1 MNLSTTLNT
10 YRLPIFALIG
20 AVLFSAF
27 TIWAGIP
34 ERGLPAFLA
43 GLGVFLVLT
52 LFFAGLAWHL
62 LARPLPPGQKQL
74 RAEFLSPTLRRLF
87 AVFLLAAGIS
97 LVIGGFWDEVWH
109 RKYGLP
115 FGEDLLWRPHLLI
128 YFGLLTPPALAAFTL
143 LRMLREGAGSLQQRF
158 RADPPAGLLVLAGVF
173 LLYTVPADPI
183 WHTIYGEDIT
193 AWSLP
198 HLLLLVGVTLV
209 MLLAVVMQLS
219 TTPRRPWSSI
229 LRRSWDELLALLA
242 FTFAFQ
248 LQLQVMVTD
257 WENGNPALTGR
268 PEWLLPAMLIGLG
281 IFMGVAANRSLRV
294 YGAASLLGTLTL
306 LLRWGLIQIF
316 DFPAIQAES
325 WLGILPP
332 LLALDLLYA
341 LRVSRGQGPPP
352 ALSGWAGGR
361 AGAGDWIAAADGAG
375 LRLPAYYAGICTG
388 HGTDRLPGGPP
399 GCLDRWGVRRRPG
412 VAKHRSKP
420 ARPAGCE
427 SAGCPG
433 AGVLVHGAVHHLL
446 HRHCRA
452 AGERLLRDLPQ

>member
-1 MNLSTTLNT
+1 MNLSTILHT

-43 GLGVFLVLT
+43 GLGVFLALT
-52 LFFAGLAWHL
+52 LFFGGLAWHL
-62 LARPLPPGQKQL
+62 LARPLPAGQKQQRL
-74 RAEFLSPTLRRLF
+74 ELLSPTLRRLF

-128 YFGLLTPPALAAFTL
+128 YFGLLTPPALAVFALF
-143 LRMLREGAGSLQQRF
+143 RMLRHGVGSLQQRF
-158 RADPPAGLLVLAGVF
+158 RADLPAGLLVLGGAF
-173 LLYTVPADPI
+173 LLYTVPADPL

-219 TTPRRPWSSI
+219 TTPRRPWGSI

-257 WENGNPALTGR
+257 WENGNPALTAR
-268 PEWLLPAMLIGLG
+268 PEWLLPAMFIGLG
-281 IFMGVAANRSLRV
+281 IFMGAAANRALRA

-306 LLRWGLIQIF
+306 LVRWGMIQVF
-316 DFPAIQAES
+316 DFPAIRVES

-341 LRVSRGQGPPP
+341 FRAARGQGAPP
-352 ALSGWAGGR
+352 ALASGL
-361 AGAGDWIAAADGAG
+361 AAAVGLLIGSLPLMAPVFDYPSITLASVPVIGLTGFLAAVLAAWTGGALG
-375 LRLPAYYAGICTG
+375 DSLSE
-388 HGTDRLPGGPP
+388 
-399 GCLDRWGVRRRPG
+399 RRP
-412 VAKHRSKP
+412 A
-420 ARPAGCE
+420 E
-427 SAGCPG
+427 SLP
-433 AGVLVHGAVHHLL
+433 VRGAVNL
-446 HRHCRA
+446 RA
-452 AGERLLRDLPQ
+452 VPALVFSFTILFIIFFIVTAAPPVNVF

>member
-1 MNLSTTLNT
+1 MNVPGFLNT
-10 YRLPIFALIG
+10 YRLTIFALIG

-43 GLGVFLVLT
+43 GLGVFLGLT

-62 LARPLPPGQKQL
+62 LARPLPHGQKQL
-74 RAEFLSPTLRRLF
+74 RAEFLSPALRRMF

-97 LVIGGFWDEVWH
+97 LVVGGFWDEVWH

-128 YFGLLTPPALAAFTL
+128 YFGLFTPPALAAYTL
-143 LRMLREGAGSLQQRF
+143 IRMLRDGVGSLQQRF
-158 RADPPAGLLVLAGVF
+158 RADPRAGLLVLAGAF
-173 LLYTVPADPI
+173 LLYTVPADPL

-219 TTPRRPWSSI
+219 TTPLRPWGPV
-229 LRRSWDELLALLA
+229 LRRSWNELLALLA

-257 WENGNPALTGR
+257 WENGNPALIGR
-268 PEWLLPAMLIGLG
+268 PGWLLPAMFIGLG
-281 IFMGVAANRSLRV
+281 IFMGVASNRALRV
-294 YGAASLLGTLTL
+294 YGAASLMGALTL
-306 LLRWGLIQIF
+306 LLRWGMIQIF
-316 DFPAIQAES
+316 DFPAIQVES

-332 LLALDLLYA
+332 LLALDVLYA
-341 LRVSRGQGPPP
+341 LRVSRGQGPPSALLAGLAATAGLLLGSLPLMAPVFDHPSITLASVPGFGITGFLAALLAAWTGAALGDSLSAQGPAESAATRQAVGLRVVP
-352 ALSGWAGGR
+352 ALVFSFTLLFIVFFIVTA
-361 AGAGDWIAAADGAG
+361 
-375 LRLPAYYAGICTG
+375 T
-388 HGTDRLPGGPP
+388 PP
-399 GCLDRWGVRRRPG
+399 VNFF
-412 VAKHRSKP
+412 
-420 ARPAGCE
+420 
-427 SAGCPG
+427 
-433 AGVLVHGAVHHLL
+433 
-446 HRHCRA
+446 
-452 AGERLLRDLPQ
+452 

>member
-1 MNLSTTLNT
+1 MNLFTTLNT

-34 ERGLPAFLA
+34 ERGLPAFLV
-43 GLGVFLVLT
+43 GLGVFLALT

-74 RAEFLSPTLRRLF
+74 RAEFLSPTLRHLF
-87 AVFLLAAGIS
+87 AVLLLAAGIS

-128 YFGLLTPPALAAFTL
+128 YFGLLTPPALAAFTFF
-143 LRMLREGAGSLQQRF
+143 RMLRDGAGSLQQRF

-316 DFPAIQAES
+316 DFPAIQPES

-352 ALSGWAGGR
+352 ALAAGL
-361 AGAGDWIAAADGAG
+361 AAALG
-375 LRLPAYYAGICTG
+375 LVIGSLPLMAPVFDYPRITLASVPAMALTG
-388 HGTDRLPGGPP
+388 FLAALLATWTG
-399 GCLDRWGVRRRPG
+399 
-412 VAKHRSKP
+412 
-420 ARPAGCE
+420 
-427 SAGCPG
+427 
-433 AGVLVHGAVHHLL
+433 GVLGDGLASLSIAQSLPTRQTVNLRAVPALVFSFTVL
-446 HRHCRA
+446 FIIFFIVTA
-452 AGERLLRDLPQ
+452 APPVNVF